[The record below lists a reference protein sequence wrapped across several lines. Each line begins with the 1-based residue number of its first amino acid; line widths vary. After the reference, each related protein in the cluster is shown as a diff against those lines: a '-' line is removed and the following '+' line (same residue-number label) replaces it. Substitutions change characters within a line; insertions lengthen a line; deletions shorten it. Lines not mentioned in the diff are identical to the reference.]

1 MICLTLSD
9 STLNECVKTTEK
21 NSKWIDAVE
30 LRLDF
35 LTKEDRDKAY
45 LFPNMV
51 NVPVICTHRRTQDG
65 GKFTGSEKQR
75 KAEIIKALD
84 GNFSYVDIEDD
95 IKKCEIDEKA

>member
-51 NVPVICTHRRTQDG
+51 NLLEVKSNVR
-65 GKFTGSEKQR
+65 QR
-75 KAEIIKALD
+75 LSKH
-84 GNFSYVDIEDD
+84 
-95 IKKCEIDEKA
+95 